1 MPKNELEQFAND
13 VIERFKNPFIKH
25 YLLSI
30 ALNSVSKYKVRVL
43 PSVLEYIKE
52 NELRAETTLVIFHL
66 AALIAFYR
74 TDAAN
79 DDKAVMEF
87 MKTASAEDILKKTEY
102 WGEDLSFLLPT
113 VQKHLDE
120 IEKNGIE
127 RLWKR

>member
-1 MPKNELEQFAND
+1 M
-13 VIERFKNPFIKH
+13 
-25 YLLSI
+25 SI

-52 NELRAETTLVIFHL
+52 KNCEPKRLVFSL

-74 TDAAN
+74 TE
-79 DDKAVMEF
+79 VMEF

-120 IEKNGIE
+120 IEKNGIRKAME
-127 RLWKR
+127 KVVD